1 MTRAK
6 LQAAERPV
14 FELPRIELGLTD
26 IAEIRRA
33 KDAAMALVY
42 SDPDSALHARME
54 ANWVRRQ
61 EALTRM
67 LIRRLDRHDGL
78 YEDKRLRHYAMARMD
93 AALDRM
99 HAALAVEDRAK
110 HRRWAVRWAHAAM
123 VS

>member
-1 MTRAK
+1 M
-6 LQAAERPV
+6 
-14 FELPRIELGLTD
+14 TD

-33 KDAAMALVY
+33 KAAELALVY
-42 SDPDSALHARME
+42 SDPDSALHARMA
-54 ANWVRRQ
+54 ANWARRQ

-99 HAALAVEDRAK
+99 YAAQAVEDRAM

>member
-6 LQAAERPV
+6 LQTAERPV
-14 FELPRIELGLTD
+14 LDLPWIELGLTD
-26 IAEIRRA
+26 VAEIRRA
-33 KDAAMALVY
+33 KAAELALLY

-67 LIRRLDRHDGL
+67 LIRRLDRM
-78 YEDKRLRHYAMARMD
+78 YAAQ
-93 AALDRM
+93 
-99 HAALAVEDRAK
+99 AVEDRAM